1 MNCVCGVCVCVVAM
15 CGMCVFVCV
24 RLSKWCMYISGVCKY
39 VRYVCREVRV
49 VARGYVS
56 SQTFNLAIALSP
68 HCTIGVH
75 AQFNGEVLLHAH
87 QIYLVCIV
95 ATKRYLPSVLHTLT
109 SGALE

>member
-1 MNCVCGVCVCVVAM
+1 
-15 CGMCVFVCV
+15 
-24 RLSKWCMYISGVCKY
+24 MYVSGVCKY

-56 SQTFNLAIALSP
+56 SQTFDLAIVLSP

-87 QIYLVCIV
+87 QVVCIV
-95 ATKRYLPSVLHTLT
+95 ATKRYLPSVLHTLIN
-109 SGALE
+109 